1 MLGILQTRG
10 SLPGQLANI
19 LGIGLIMIYLYY
31 HIEYRR
37 ASQEAVERNS
47 RQRATIALF
56 GFMFY
61 AIVVASFG
69 PQNSWVA
76 SIGITVESYFQALA
90 QNSLVSDLSGTS
102 GSGLLNQSAAIL
114 KTIGLIAYVILFSI
128 VSISEG
134 MIKKVLE
141 TLSWN

>member
-1 MLGILQTRG
+1 MRGILQTSG

-19 LGIGLIMIYLYY
+19 LGIGLLMIYLYY

-37 ASQEAVERNS
+37 ASQQALERRS

-56 GFMFY
+56 GFVFY

-69 PQNSWVA
+69 PQNSWVS
-76 SIGITVESYFQALA
+76 SIGGTVESYFRALA
-90 QNSLVSDLSGTS
+90 QNSLVGDLSGTS
-102 GSGLLNQSAAIL
+102 GTGVLDQSVGFL

-128 VSISEG
+128 ISISEG
-134 MIKKVLE
+134 MIKKLLGIV
-141 TLSWN
+141 SWN